1 MCMPKPKRIKPKAP
15 VPPPIQTNSTGE
27 VDLGAKPKVVGG
39 KKQKRGQARR
49 RLIAQPSPSGVNT
62 ASGKGGVYN

>member
-1 MCMPKPKRIKPKAP
+1 MPKPKRIKPKAP
-15 VPPPIQTNSTGE
+15 TPAPIQPNTVGE
-27 VDLGAKPKVVGG
+27 VDLGAKPKVVRG

-62 ASGKGGVYN
+62 ASGTGGVYN